1 MLLTSNR
8 LWINTEEV
16 VIFYPA
22 HIRPQLES
30 SFDYTAIKTRY
41 PTGQSQNQL
50 KTDKKIPRLKQ
61 YQGKYTKY
69 IQPRKEKSGER

>member
-8 LWINTEEV
+8 LWSSTEEA

-41 PTGQSQNQL
+41 STGQSQNQL
-50 KTDKKIPRLKQ
+50 KTDKKTLRLK
-61 YQGKYTKY
+61 QGKYTKY
-69 IQPRKEKSGER
+69 IQPRNEKTGER

>member
-1 MLLTSNR
+1 MHLTSNR
-8 LWINTEEV
+8 LWSNTEEA

-41 PTGQSQNQL
+41 STGQSQNQL
-50 KTDKKIPRLKQ
+50 KTDKKILRLK
-61 YQGKYTKY
+61 QGKYTKY
-69 IQPRKEKSGER
+69 IQPRKEKTGER